1 MQPIS
6 TDRRQ
11 FIKAAGV
18 LAMATAA
25 SGIAVRMAD
34 AQQVPYSTGTEPP
47 KLKAPANACDC
58 HMHIY
63 DARYPVA
70 PTATLK
76 PADALVAD
84 YKLLQKRIGTTRN
97 VVVTPSTYGTDNR
110 ITLDAIGQLGAA
122 ARGVAVVDTSVA
134 DAELKRM
141 NDLGIR
147 GIRFNLVQAGA
158 TTVEMLEPLSKRVN
172 DLGWHIQIHM
182 KGEQIAAIEDLLL
195 RLPTPIVFDHL
206 GRLAQPNALDHPG
219 FKTISKLI
227 DKGNTWVK
235 LSGAYADS
243 KVGHPSYSDTV
254 PIARAYVKAA
264 PERMVWASD
273 WPHPTE
279 KEKPDD
285 AVLFDL
291 LAEWVPDAPT
301 GPLFWCR
308 TRESFTAF
316 PRRRELLSDSGEC
329 PQMTHLRHQRASLL

>member
-11 FIKAAGV
+11 FIKAAGA

-25 SGIAVRMAD
+25 NGISVRMAD

-63 DARYPVA
+63 DGRYPVA
-70 PTATLK
+70 ATATLK

-158 TTVEMLEPLSKRVN
+158 TTVEMVEPLSKRVN

-182 KGEQIAAIEDLLL
+182 KGEQITAID
-195 RLPTPIVFDHL
+195 DHL
-206 GRLAQPNALDHPG
+206 GRLTQPNALDHPG

-243 KVGHPSYSDTV
+243 KVGPPSYSDTV

-279 KEKPDD
+279 KQKPDD

-301 GPLFWCR
+301 R
-308 TRESFTAF
+308 TAILVQNPQKLYGFPATA
-316 PRRRELLSDSGEC
+316 
-329 PQMTHLRHQRASLL
+329 

>member
-6 TDRRQ
+6 TDRRE
-11 FIKAAGV
+11 FIKAAGM
-18 LAMATAA
+18 LALATAA
-25 SGIAVRMAD
+25 STSVGAGTAR

-47 KLKAPANACDC
+47 TLKAPANACDC

-63 DARYPVA
+63 DAKYPVA

-84 YKLLQKRIGTTRN
+84 YKQLQQRIGTTRN

-110 ITLDAIGQLGAA
+110 ITLDALTQIGPA
-122 ARGVAVVDTSVA
+122 ARGVAVVDTGVA
-134 DAELKRM
+134 DSELKRM

-158 TTVEMLEPLSKRVN
+158 TSAEMIEPLSKRVN

-182 KGEQIAAIEDLLL
+182 KGEQIAAIEDLLM
-195 RLPTPIVFDHL
+195 RLPSPIVFDHL
-206 GRLAQPNALDHPG
+206 GRLAQPNALDNPG

-227 DKGNTWVK
+227 DKGKTWIK
-235 LSGAYADS
+235 LSGAYQDS
-243 KVGHPSYSDTV
+243 KVGPPSYSDTV
-254 PIARAYVKAA
+254 PVARAYIKAA

-279 KEKPDD
+279 KEKPND

-291 LAEWVPDAPT
+291 LAEWAPDAAT
-301 GPLFWCR
+301 R
-308 TRESFTAF
+308 TAILVQNPATLYGF
-316 PRRRELLSDSGEC
+316 PAA
-329 PQMTHLRHQRASLL
+329 T